1 MREGLTAV
9 FALVGVGVS
18 PAWTECPPEVDQFL
32 TLNGESYKSSRPAV
46 VRVRAGSQTAVAR
59 LGLRSNK
66 CYSSLECDILQGRN
80 LLSVRNIETKYF
92 NQQNYQI
99 FSLQNL
105 KYFLESFPQRRPGV
119 RGEPEEDPSRR
130 RRPSSGLHQTELGD
144 N

>member
-1 MREGLTAV
+1 MPDMREGLTAV

-80 LLSVRNIETKYF
+80 LLSVRNIRQNISTNKMTKYF
-92 NQQNYQI
+92 
-99 FSLQNL
+99 
-105 KYFLESFPQRRPGV
+105 
-119 RGEPEEDPSRR
+119 PSKI
-130 RRPSSGLHQTELGD
+130 
-144 N
+144 

>member
-9 FALVGVGVS
+9 FALVGVT

-46 VRVRAGSQTAVAR
+46 VRVRGGEESRERRVAS

-66 CYSSLECDILQGRN
+66 CYSQLECALLQGSN
-80 LLSVRNIETKYF
+80 LLSVRNILSKYF
-92 NQQNYQI
+92 
-99 FSLQNL
+99 
-105 KYFLESFPQRRPGV
+105 
-119 RGEPEEDPSRR
+119 
-130 RRPSSGLHQTELGD
+130 HQL